1 MRNPGFPVNTS
12 IDIIWL
18 RRNHI
23 HFGVRN
29 ITIHNPWKITIP
41 FVTKHFRYL
50 KWKYWTFSLAILWVG
65 FPLSHIHTAYI
76 DEDPSILGTWN
87 AWWIWKGLSRWW
99 FQTCFYFHHE
109 NWGKILQFDL
119 RIFSDELKLNHHL
132 FGIKHTTF
140 KPYHHYGELPKHFD
154 SYHPLVGWH

>member
-29 ITIHNPWKITIP
+29 ITIHNPWKVTIP

-119 RIFSDELKLNHHL
+119 LASNIPHSSH
-132 FGIKHTTF
+132 I
-140 KPYHHYGELPKHFD
+140 ELPKHLILTT
-154 SYHPLVGWH
+154 PLVGGHYCWWKKSCTTWDV